1 MEKGTVY
8 ISIFITFL
16 VFLGLSLYFTQK
28 VDGRADQTEQFL
40 NNLRLLLGAVVLVS
54 FTAFFTNMK
63 CQKCT

>member
-16 VFLGLSLYFTQK
+16 VFLGLSLYFSQK
-28 VDGRADQTEQFL
+28 ITGREDEMKQFF
-40 NNLRLLLGAVVLVS
+40 NNLTLLLGAVVLVS